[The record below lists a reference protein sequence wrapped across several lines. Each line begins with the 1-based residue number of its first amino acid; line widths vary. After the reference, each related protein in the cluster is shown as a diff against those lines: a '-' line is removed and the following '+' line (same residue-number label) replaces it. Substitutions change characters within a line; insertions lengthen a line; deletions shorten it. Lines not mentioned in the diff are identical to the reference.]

1 MSYTFLSSI
10 KEPAMYQYQYS
21 NQKDIE
27 NLTCKFSISI
37 SELAMLH
44 EAERQETD
52 KKAVV
57 AQMMAAIN
65 VMKANIEA
73 GTVSTVPSIGGLIGQ
88 NADKMNRYM
97 AAGQTLCGCMLG
109 SAITYALAVTE
120 ENARMK
126 RITACPTAGACG
138 VVPGCLFAVCEQ
150 RQLSEDV
157 LLSGLFNSSAI
168 GIIIAEN
175 ATISGAQGGC
185 QAEIGAASAM
195 AASAL
200 TEISGGSVD
209 ACLNAAAIAL
219 QNILGLVCDPVAGLV
234 EVPCSKRN
242 AMGVAN
248 AFASADMA
256 LAGITGIIPLDEVI
270 KAMKEVGR
278 ALPYELKETAK
289 GGVAASATA
298 KDIKNKLKQ
307 FAADINDR

>member
-1 MSYTFLSSI
+1 
-10 KEPAMYQYQYS
+10 MYQYQYS
-21 NQKDIE
+21 SQKDIE
-27 NLTCKFSISI
+27 EITSSFSISI
-37 SELAMLH
+37 SEMAVLH
-44 EAERQETD
+44 EAERQETPSN
-52 KKAVV
+52 AVV
-57 AQMMAAIN
+57 AQMKAAMD
-65 VMKANIEA
+65 VMRANIQA
-73 GTVSTVPSIGGLIGQ
+73 GTVSTEPSIGGLIGQ
-88 NADKMNRYM
+88 NAARMQAYAKN
-97 AAGQTLCGCMLG
+97 GQSLCGGMLS
-109 SAITYALAVTE
+109 SAIAYALAVTE

-150 RQLSEDV
+150 RQLSEEK

-168 GIIIAEN
+168 GIIIASN
-175 ATISGAQGGC
+175 ATISGAEGGC

-200 TEISGGSVD
+200 TEISGGSVS

-219 QNILGLVCDPVAGLV
+219 KNILGLVCDPVAGLV

-256 LAGITGIIPLDEVI
+256 LSGITSVIPLDEVV

-289 GGVAASATA
+289 GGVAASCTA
-298 KDIKNKLKQ
+298 RDIKQ
-307 FAADINDR
+307 RMHQCAADIYDK

>member
-1 MSYTFLSSI
+1 MYKYRYSSQ
-10 KEPAMYQYQYS
+10 KE
-21 NQKDIE
+21 IE
-27 NLTCKFSISI
+27 EITGKFALSISDMAI
-37 SELAMLH
+37 LH

-52 KKAVV
+52 NSVV
-57 AQMMAAIN
+57 IAQMKTAMD
-65 VMKANIEA
+65 VMKANILA
-73 GTVSTVPSIGGLIGQ
+73 GIVSTEPSIGGLIGQ
-88 NADKMNRYM
+88 NAAKMHVYATN
-97 AAGQTLCGCMLG
+97 GQPLSG
-109 SAITYALAVTE
+109 SMQSCAIAYALAVTE

-138 VVPGCLFAVCEQ
+138 VVPGCLFAVCEH
-150 RQLSEDV
+150 RQLGEDV

-168 GIIIAEN
+168 GIIIATN
-175 ATISGAQGGC
+175 ATISGAEGGC

-200 TEISGGSVD
+200 TEIAGGSVA

-219 QNILGLVCDPVAGLV
+219 KNILGLVCDPVAGLV

-248 AFASADMA
+248 AFASADLA
-256 LAGITGIIPLDEVI
+256 LSGITSVIPLDEVV

-289 GGVAASATA
+289 GGVAASNTA
-298 KDIKNKLKQ
+298 REIKQRMNQ
-307 FAADINDR
+307 CTADIYDR